1 MLIDIIYNIALL
13 LAVSLF
19 FATHPFKQLHKE
31 WWFRTLMGL
40 AIGTLGLLVMSRPA
54 VLMEGIVFDGR
65 TILLGVSGMFFGPVE
80 TIIASVLMICY
91 RILMGE
97 EVSTQEWPPSC
108 SRRPS
113 ARSGITCG
121 TIDSCKLLADCSRA
135 LSGGSHHPF
144 FMLASMLLMPAVQR
158 AQIFRY

>member
-91 RILMGE
+91 RILMGGGG
-97 EVSTQEWPPSC
+97 VYTGV
-108 SRRPS
+108 
-113 ARSGITCG
+113 A
-121 TIDSCKLLADCSRA
+121 TIVFAA
-135 LSGGSHHPF
+135 AIGSIWHHVRYNR
-144 FMLASMLLMPAVQR
+144 FM
-158 AQIFRY
+158 